1 MDEPIYP
8 YKKSFDILTFE
19 FESIGPNGISRKKIV
34 YSSIE
39 GSEDILSL
47 SLFEI
52 LEDGTLDVY
61 FESKNKDLPRI
72 MATVMKTVFDFFE
85 MYPSKK
91 VAFIGSTPKRTRLYR
106 IFISKLFREIDSVLV
121 EGISESGEIVNYE
134 PNQNYLAFVIS
145 LKK

>member
-47 SLFEI
+47 YV
-52 LEDGTLDVY
+52 G
-61 FESKNKDLPRI
+61 
-72 MATVMKTVFDFFE
+72 
-85 MYPSKK
+85 
-91 VAFIGSTPKRTRLYR
+91 G
-106 IFISKLFREIDSVLV
+106 
-121 EGISESGEIVNYE
+121 
-134 PNQNYLAFVIS
+134 
-145 LKK
+145 